1 MLDVKALL
9 SSPKIS
15 SNYYVNEAYLQ
26 GDFEAGLLE
35 SRAGDRLLALPDTFL
50 QGVYSGIE
58 DELGAAA
65 HQVLFSCGRW
75 WGKNFYRRFARE
87 MAEYHGKL
95 LAELEMI
102 NFIQSLKQCW
112 KAHGLGT
119 IELDM
124 QNRDQGFIVVRSS
137 KSSFAQAAGKRDK
150 PSSAAE
156 AGFFSAF
163 FTQLSGEPLHCVQT
177 ACESAGAPFNSFI
190 VGTENRLRVA
200 EAGIEEGESHTNIM
214 QRLCPTVDEGEE

>member
-1 MLDVKALL
+1 MLDVEAILNA
-9 SSPKIS
+9 PKIP
-15 SNYYVNEAYLQ
+15 SNYYVTDAYVH

-50 QGVYSGIE
+50 QGIYAGIE
-58 DELGAAA
+58 EELGAAA
-65 HQVLFSCGRW
+65 DQVLFSCGRW

-102 NFIQSLKQCW
+102 NFIQSFKQCW
-112 KAHGLGT
+112 KAHGLGS

-124 QNRDQGFIVVRSS
+124 QNRDQGFIVVRTS
-137 KSSFAQAAGKRDK
+137 KSSFAQAAGRKDR
-150 PSSAAE
+150 PASAAE

-177 ACESAGAPFNSFI
+177 GCESMGSPFNSFI
-190 VGTENRLRVA
+190 VGNADRLKAA
-200 EAGIEEGESHTNIM
+200 EAGVEEGESHTNIM
-214 QRLCPTVDEGEE
+214 QRLCPTQEEEE

>member
-1 MLDVKALL
+1 MLDVTEILKA
-9 SSPKIS
+9 PKIP
-15 SNYYVNEAYLQ
+15 SNYYINDAYVQ

-50 QGVYSGIE
+50 DGIYIGIE
-58 DELGAAA
+58 DELGSAA
-65 HQVLFSCGRW
+65 HQVLFSFGRW

-95 LAELEMI
+95 LAELEMV
-102 NFIQSLKQCW
+102 NFLQSLKQCW

-124 QNRDQGFIVVRSS
+124 QNRDRGFIVVRTS
-137 KSSFAQAAGKRDK
+137 KSSFAQAAGKRER
-150 PSSAAE
+150 PSASAE

-163 FTQLSGEPLHCVQT
+163 FTQLSGQPLHCVQT
-177 ACESAGAPFNSFI
+177 ACESMGAPFNSFI
-190 VGTENRLRVA
+190 IGTEERLRVA

-214 QRLCPTVDEGEE
+214 LRLCPILEEKEE